1 MEEVDRTIV
10 FSRPVSVRPPI
21 VEPYEECVATA
32 DFVVEGVTASTAL
45 VRIVRCFGVKK
56 SFLKLSVMG
65 LPLAKID
72 LRILS
77 KVHFPT
83 STGIPSKATKRAVFG
98 EEKRELE

>member
-10 FSRPVSVRPPI
+10 LSPVLALVSVRPPI
-21 VEPYEECVATA
+21 MEPDEECVARTDAVVGGGTA
-32 DFVVEGVTASTAL
+32 LTAL

-56 SFLKLSVMG
+56 SFLKLRVMG

-77 KVHFPT
+77 NVHFPT
-83 STGIPSKATKRAVFG
+83 STGMPSKATKRAV
-98 EEKRELE
+98 